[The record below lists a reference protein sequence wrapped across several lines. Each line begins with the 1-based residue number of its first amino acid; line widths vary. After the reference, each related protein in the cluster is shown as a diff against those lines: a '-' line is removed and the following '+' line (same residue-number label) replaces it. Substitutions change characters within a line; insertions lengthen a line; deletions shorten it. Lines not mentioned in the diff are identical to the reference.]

1 MPVCYLS
8 ASEGV
13 EFRKGRP
20 GGSGWFWVLL
30 RGLAWG
36 LPHALISWSHSHLRA
51 PSERL
56 WLTGGWLAAS
66 RMFVS
71 AGHGPGSRATA
82 SLGAALEPRP
92 DAKKEVPDN
101 GPQEAGPLRAR
112 FFVSGQRRLPLQEVI
127 PREGFLQRRL
137 GGRRLGGRR
146 LGRLEDGGRG
156 PGRSA
161 PPPLLPEWPPPGHE
175 GLALLREALTP
186 R

>member
-137 GGRRLGGRR
+137 GGRRLGGAGWGGWRTAGGALAAQHPR
-146 LGRLEDGGRG
+146 PCFQSGRL
-156 PGRSA
+156 
-161 PPPLLPEWPPPGHE
+161 
-175 GLALLREALTP
+175 LATKASPSCVRP
-186 R
+186 